1 MLSKTDLQA
10 ALALLASA
18 SKEDLVAA
26 NISSEKFA
34 EAEST
39 LSDVAKAKKAETAQ
53 KKQAASE
60 DKIKLWKPYLLQIA
74 GSLLRAKSHEDFV
87 SAMSELDFSDRPTG
101 SAPDMTAWFTIK
113 GGDVTQG
120 VSLPKKMVNG
130 ESNGNGER
138 KAKRPS
144 MEPITSFSYTDS
156 NGEWV
161 TVDSSPGAATKA
173 LAYRIGMD
181 VNEPEYS
188 SKSAAVKLRDYIIP
202 AFNGSWED
210 GTPLGVQR
218 GCPDLDSR
226 VANLDG
232 CKLRINDTT
241 TEDAK
246 LYFLKVGTITQDT
259 NGKYHHN

>member
-1 MLSKTDLQA
+1 MLNKADLQA

-26 NISSEKFA
+26 NISSEKFT
-34 EAEST
+34 EAENT
-39 LSDVAKAKKAETAQ
+39 LSTVARAKKADMAR
-53 KKQAASE
+53 KNQAASE
-60 DKIKLWKPYLLQIA
+60 DKIKLWKPYLLKIA
-74 GSLLRAKSHEDFV
+74 GSLLRAESHEAFV
-87 SAMSELDFSDRPTG
+87 NAMSELDFSDRPTG

-113 GGDVTQG
+113 AGDVTQG

-130 ESNGNGER
+130 ESNGER
-138 KAKRPS
+138 KAKKPS
-144 MEPITSFSYTDS
+144 MEPITSFSYTAS

-210 GTPLGVQR
+210 GTPLG
-218 GCPDLDSR
+218 GDLDAR
-226 VANLDG
+226 VAKLDG

-241 TEDAK
+241 AVDAK

-259 NGKYHHN
+259 NGKYHHKG